1 MPNERLE
8 PTLEQ
13 VTAEVPQTQETNVEA
28 DERAYE
34 GTEAS
39 SETFLEK
46 SAENVAAAS
55 AQPAKQTHVTEKAVE
70 KDETLIRVEKN
81 NGERSRF
88 FLYDHASCGPSS
100 VQEKGEETANEI
112 SAMIRNFKVKV
123 GKVLKLIRDWLHTI
137 PGVNRFF
144 LEQEAKIKTD
154 NILEMAGSYEG
165 RFSKATMIALLLQ
178 ADVFDESVAAAPFDF
193 TSFLKDPIVMLVLVL
208 LGIVLLV
215 ITSLFLIRR
224 TF

>member
-8 PTLEQ
+8 PTLEP

-34 GTEAS
+34 GTEDS
-39 SETFLEK
+39 RETFLEK
-46 SAENVAAAS
+46 SAETAAAAT
-55 AQPAKQTHVTEKAVE
+55 AQPATQTPVTEKAVE
-70 KDETLIRVEKN
+70 KDETLIRVEKIM
-81 NGERSRF
+81 EKDLF
-88 FLYDHASCGPSS
+88 FLHDHASGCPSV

-154 NILEMAGSYEG
+154 NILEMAEAIEG
-165 RFSKATMIALLLQ
+165 RFFKSNHDRASLQ

-215 ITSLFLIRR
+215 ITSLFL
-224 TF
+224 